1 MSEHNKNH
9 KYKRR
14 RWNVP
19 INQTQCIQIAHA
31 KPHSSLT
38 QHTAHTHGRFNW
50 DCETMRTIQHRLL
63 VYRLISY
70 FTINYTLSAGNGWRR
85 GFNFPINNKRIGIF
99 HRSEHVICA
108 TVLAQLAAGTVAVAR
123 RPTGAYE
130 GYWHIVYDAHCTSIG
145 IRVKI
150 NKNDW
155 SVHRLPCKLQN
166 AIRFECSARAIL
178 RTFRNAKSLKIYV
191 NWMWRV
197 ESAMH
202 STTTMTF
209 TCCEPATWD
218 GSECGV
224 SATRARAYRWNSFV
238 RRAARTNVND
248 VNEFMLKSKNGMSI
262 EHQAIE

>member
-31 KPHSSLT
+31 KPHSSHSHSA
-38 QHTAHTHGRFNW
+38 QHMHGRFNW
-50 DCETMRTIQHRLL
+50 DCETMRTIHHRLL

-99 HRSEHVICA
+99 HRLEHVICA
-108 TVLAQLAAGTVAVAR
+108 TVLAQLAAGTVAVAVAR

-155 SVHRLPCKLQN
+155 SRSSLAMQIAECN
-166 AIRFECSARAIL
+166 SIRVQRSR
-178 RTFRNAKSLKIYV
+178 
-191 NWMWRV
+191 
-197 ESAMH
+197 
-202 STTTMTF
+202 
-209 TCCEPATWD
+209 
-218 GSECGV
+218 
-224 SATRARAYRWNSFV
+224 
-238 RRAARTNVND
+238 
-248 VNEFMLKSKNGMSI
+248 EFWELFGMPN
-262 EHQAIE
+262 HWKFM